1 MITVPPNLQSAVQ
14 PEQGLMLDGN
24 AQSQPSQQ
32 ALLMA
37 ASDMHNAGMMKRSNP
52 KAHARW
58 RDGRR

>member
-1 MITVPPNLQSAVQ
+1 MITVPPNQLAATQ
-14 PEQGLMLDGN
+14 PEQGLMLDG
-24 AQSQPSQQ
+24 QQQGTPSQQ

-37 ASDMHNAGMMKRSNP
+37 ASDMRNAGMMKRSNP